1 MNPFQVTGVDF
12 TGALYVRTPNGEC
25 KVYICLFTCAVS
37 RAIHLEIVTDL
48 TVESFLYAFRRF
60 AGRRSVPQLLLSDN
74 GSTFLAAAE
83 ELKTLFQSV
92 ELSEALAQKG
102 TEWRFIPKRA
112 PWFGGFWE
120 HLIGLTKT
128 SLKKTLG
135 RTYATLESLQTIV
148 VEIEAHHND
157 RPLTYVSSDIGDPEP
172 ITPSHLLHGRRI
184 VTLPHCTAEDE
195 VHDPD
200 FGDMSVIRS
209 RAKKQASIIRHF
221 ESRWKS
227 EYLTALRE
235 AYRARGSNNQKVKV
249 GDVVLIHDDSTR
261 INWRM
266 AVIESVNKGRD
277 GIIRSVNIRTT
288 TGRTNRPSVPP

>member
-1 MNPFQVTGVDF
+1 MAT
-12 TGALYVRTPNGEC
+12 
-25 KVYICLFTCAVS
+25 
-37 RAIHLEIVTDL
+37 
-48 TVESFLYAFRRF
+48 
-60 AGRRSVPQLLLSDN
+60 
-74 GSTFLAAAE
+74 AE
-83 ELKTLFQSV
+83 ELKTLFQSA

-120 HLIGLTKT
+120 RLIGLTKT

-148 VEIEAHHND
+148 VEIEAHLND